1 MKRKI
6 VFVILL
12 VFCVCSTLSATKRT
26 IPVDVVLMID
36 KSVSMQEPGKFNS
49 LKKWVVNELIEQM
62 LIPGDKIEIYQFY
75 ETPEYV
81 DSIKLKNEDD
91 KKELINAINS
101 IKPNGKFTDIGKA
114 LDKISEV
121 SKSLGNNNKYKILLL
136 ITDLEQDAPLASKY
150 AGKQKKFSSPYLI
163 ESRIIKHDK
172 WYEITL
178 DMSIQD
184 RVIET
189 TQELFDEIEKNKNT
203 DRTEANENDALIK
216 NKKKNND

>member
-6 VFVILL
+6 VLGILL

-36 KSVSMQEPGKFNS
+36 KSVSMQEPGKFDS

-62 LIPGDKIEIYQFY
+62 LIPGDKVEIYQFY
-75 ETPEYV
+75 EVPEYL
-81 DSIKLKNEDD
+81 DSIKLNSEQD
-91 KKELINAINS
+91 KQKVVDTINS
-101 IKPNGKFTDIGKA
+101 ITPNGKFTDIGKA
-114 LDKISEV
+114 LDKIAAV
-121 SKSLGNNNKYKILLL
+121 AKSLRNGNKYKILLL

-163 ESRIIKHDK
+163 ESRIIPHAK

-203 DRTEANENDALIK
+203 ERTEADQDDALIK
-216 NKKKNND
+216 KNN